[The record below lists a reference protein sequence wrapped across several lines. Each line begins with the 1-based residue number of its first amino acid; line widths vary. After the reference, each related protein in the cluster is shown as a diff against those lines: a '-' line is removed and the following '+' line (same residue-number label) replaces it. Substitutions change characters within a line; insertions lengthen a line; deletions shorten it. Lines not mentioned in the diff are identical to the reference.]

1 MQMRAEWYGTP
12 YHHRACCTIRGRFG
26 QGIFEIDQG
35 ACWTTFRAETV
46 SLLPFIIIFVTMV
59 FYYLISWSIIVD
71 NNGVLCVMNNI
82 LVYDQVL
89 LSMLMDYYSGV
100 LGIMSD

>member
-12 YHHRACCTIRGRFG
+12 YHHRACCTIRGGFG

-35 ACWTTFRAETV
+35 AFWTTFRAETV
-46 SLLPFIIIFVTMV
+46 SLLPFIIIYCHNGF
-59 FYYLISWSIIVD
+59 LSWSIIVD
-71 NNGVLCVMNNI
+71 NNGLLCVMMNI